1 MTAMKTKTLEPV
13 NGTEKVALP
22 RELKKYVLPHDK
34 LRKKLSP
41 SKVDLSEVVVY
52 ARHNGK

>member
-1 MTAMKTKTLEPV
+1 MKTKTLESV
-13 NGTEKVALP
+13 NGTEKVAFP